1 MLQTLG
7 LYCTSNRAGI
17 MILIVATTNR
27 KNSKTYKVAEYYQSL
42 LQRMDVESD
51 ILSLEHLP
59 EDFAF
64 SALYENSGK
73 NQEFNQHKEKMEAA
87 QKYVFI
93 VPEYNGSFPGVLKT
107 FIDGL
112 GWPNSVSRKK
122 AALVGISDG
131 SLGGAFALSH
141 LTDVFQYLSCHV
153 LANLVRIPFMKK
165 NFVDGEIQDEFITE
179 LIHAQAT
186 ALVNF

>member
-1 MLQTLG
+1 
-7 LYCTSNRAGI
+7 

-27 KNSKTYKVAEYYQSL
+27 KNSKTYKVAEYYLQL
-42 LQRMDVESD
+42 LERLDAEAE

-73 NQEFNQHKEKMEAA
+73 NPEFNQHKERMDAA
-87 QKYVFI
+87 EKFVFI

-112 GWPNSVSRKK
+112 GWPNSISNKK
-122 AALVGISDG
+122 AAFVGISDG
-131 SLGGAFALSH
+131 VLGGAHALSH
-141 LTDVFQYLSCHV
+141 LADVFHYLRCNV
-153 LANLVRIPFMKK
+153 LSNMVRIPYMKK
-165 NFVDGEIQDEFITE
+165 NFVDGEINDEFIRQLMDEQARE
-179 LIHAQAT
+179 LVA
-186 ALVNF
+186 F

>member
-1 MLQTLG
+1 
-7 LYCTSNRAGI
+7 

-27 KNSKTYKVAEYYQSL
+27 KNSKTYKVAEYYQQL
-42 LQRMDVESD
+42 LTRLQIESD

-64 SALYENSGK
+64 SALYENVGK
-73 NQEFNQHKEKMEAA
+73 NKEFNQSKERMDAA
-87 QKYVFI
+87 QKFVFI

-112 GWPNSVSRKK
+112 GWPNSVNKKK

-131 SLGGAFALSH
+131 VLGGALALSH
-141 LTDVFQYLSCHV
+141 LTDVFHYLGCHV
-153 LANLVRIPFMKK
+153 LSNMVRIPYMKK
-165 NFVDGEIQDEFITE
+165 NFSDGEIQDGLTRQLMDE
-179 LIHAQAT
+179 QARS
-186 ALVNF
+186 LVDF

>member
-1 MLQTLG
+1 
-7 LYCTSNRAGI
+7 

-27 KNSKTYKVAEYYQSL
+27 KNSKTYKVAAYYQQL
-42 LQRMDVESD
+42 LTALQARSE
-51 ILSLEHLP
+51 ILSLENLP

-73 NQEFNQHKEKMEAA
+73 NLAFNLHKEKMDKAE
-87 QKYVFI
+87 KFVFI

-112 GWPNSVSRKK
+112 GWPNSLSNKK
-122 AALVGISDG
+122 AAFVSISDG

-141 LTDVFQYLSCHV
+141 LTDIFHFLNCNV
-153 LANLVRIPFMKK
+153 LGALVRIPFMKK
-165 NFVDGEIQDEFITE
+165 NFTEGEIKDEFIAGLMAGQAKK
-179 LIHAQAT
+179 LIE
-186 ALVNF
+186 F

>member
-1 MLQTLG
+1 
-7 LYCTSNRAGI
+7 

-27 KNSKTYKVAEYYQSL
+27 KNSKTYKVAEYYQQML
-42 LQRMDVESD
+42 ERLDTESA

-64 SALYENSGK
+64 SALYENAGK
-73 NQEFNQHKEKMEAA
+73 NPAFNQHKEKMDMAE
-87 QKYVFI
+87 KYAFI

-112 GWPNSVSRKK
+112 GWPNSISKKK

-131 SLGGAFALSH
+131 ILGGAFALSH
-141 LTDVFQYLSCHV
+141 LTDVFHFLNCNVLS
-153 LANLVRIPFMKK
+153 NMVRISYMKK
-165 NFVDGEIQDEFITE
+165 NFTDGEVQDD
-179 LIHAQAT
+179 LIRQLLDEQARD
-186 ALVNF
+186 LVSF

>member
-1 MLQTLG
+1 
-7 LYCTSNRAGI
+7 
-17 MILIVATTNR
+17 MILIIATTNR
-27 KNSKTYKVAEYYQSL
+27 KNSKTYKVAEYYKL
-42 LQRMDVESD
+42 LLERMDVESD

-64 SALYENSGK
+64 SALYENAGK
-73 NQEFNQHKEKMEAA
+73 NNDFNLSKERMDAA
-87 QKYVFI
+87 EKFVFI

-112 GWPNSVSRKK
+112 GWPNSVSKKK

-141 LTDVFQYLSCHV
+141 LTDVFHYLGCNV
-153 LANLVRIPFMKK
+153 LSTMVRIPYMKK
-165 NFVDGEIQDEFITE
+165 NFTDGEIHDEFIRQLMDE
-179 LIHAQAT
+179 QARMF
-186 ALVNF
+186 AEF